1 MVQELISYVVKQ
13 LVDNPDN
20 VTVTLKTE
28 DNRTSA
34 EIAVHPD
41 DRGKV
46 IGREGQTIKAI
57 RTLVTSLMPS
67 DKRIFVDLVS

>member
-13 LVDNPDN
+13 LVDNPDQ
-20 VTVTLKTE
+20 VQVTLKKEE
-28 DNRTSA
+28 DKTSA
-34 EIAVHPD
+34 QIEVHAD

-46 IGREGQTIKAI
+46 IGRDGQTIKAI